1 MNKYK
6 TKWKE
11 NALSLERQSNHFNR
25 RVSRRTIR
33 MYKCMNPRVMMR
45 DGSQSSS
52 RHFYLHFFYKGTNAG
67 AGKEEKTMASIILV
81 MSVQFCYFFFPYSFS
96 AFFFLRRLL
105 LQDPWWKWMEF
116 FHAHPL
122 KSVETFTS
130 QRERAKGRTC
140 WGTTRPLME
149 SIQGVFHPIRR

>member
-11 NALSLERQSNHFNR
+11 NPLSRGNPIILTVVFHTERFEYINVWI
-25 RVSRRTIR
+25 RVSHDARRIAIFLPT
-33 MYKCMNPRVMMR
+33 
-45 DGSQSSS
+45 
-52 RHFYLHFFYKGTNAG
+52 FLFAFFYKGTNAG
-67 AGKEEKTMASIILV
+67 AGEEEKTMASIILV
-81 MSVQFCYFFFPYSFS
+81 MSVQFCYFFPPSFS
-96 AFFFLRRLL
+96 AFFFSPTAVVARSLMKM
-105 LQDPWWKWMEF
+105 DGV
-116 FHAHPL
+116 FHAHLL